1 MLGISIVIAATLVTF
16 VTLFGIFNLEKEA
29 YDENYL

>member
-1 MLGISIVIAATLVTF
+1 MLGISIVIAATFVTL